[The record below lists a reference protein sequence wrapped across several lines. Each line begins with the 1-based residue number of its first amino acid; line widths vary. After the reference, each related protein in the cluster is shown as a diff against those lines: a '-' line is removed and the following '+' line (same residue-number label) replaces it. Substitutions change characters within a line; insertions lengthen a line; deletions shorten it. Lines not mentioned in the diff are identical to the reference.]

1 MKYDLTIFIPAF
13 RTPLW
18 KKVYDSAKMACKRYN
33 WEMAFIGPFEPPEEL
48 KSEENVLFIQDYGT
62 VTRCAQ
68 KGMLEIRSDLFFL
81 TVDDCVFA
89 EDSIDMAMDTYKEQC
104 GYKDVVSMI
113 YGEGGN
119 KMDTSYWTVKKWGDF
134 RLPGINQSWKL
145 ANQCIMNKNYF
156 IELGGLDCVN
166 YEYIDKPIHDFMFRL
181 QKDGGKIVFAPK
193 HTCIATW
200 YPEETGDHAPIH
212 NAMFSRDI
220 PTFNKMYTYPKFYE
234 KRIKLHYNNWKK
246 SPEVWERRFSK
257 GIPKTYEE
265 LCEQEGYEV

>member
-18 KKVYDSAKMACKRYN
+18 KKVYDSAKLSCKKYS
-33 WEMAFIGPFEPPEEL
+33 WEMVFIGPFEPPEEL
-48 KSEENVLFIQDYGT
+48 KNEENVLFIQDYGT

-81 TVDDCVFA
+81 TVDDCIFA
-89 EDSIDMAMDTYKEQC
+89 EDSIDLAMDVYKDKC

-134 RLPGINQSWKL
+134 RLPGIDQSWRL

-181 QKDGGKIVFAPK
+181 QRDGGRIFFAPK

-200 YPEETGDHAPIH
+200 YPEESGDHAPIH
-212 NAMFSRDI
+212 NAMFSHDI
-220 PTFNKMYTYPKFYE
+220 PTFVKMYTYPQFY
-234 KRIKLHYNNWKK
+234 KNRIKIHYENWQK
-246 SPEVWERRFSK
+246 SPSIWKRRFSK
-257 GIPKTYEE
+257 GVPSSYEE
-265 LCEQEGYEV
+265 LCEQEGYKV